1 MNTEYGNNFEV
12 RNRTKDKFKYDI
24 EDDLDD
30 LIFTDPA
37 KYPELADKLLGVLL
51 EEYTPKPCS
60 RC

>member
-51 EEYTPKPCS
+51 EE
-60 RC
+60 